1 VTLPRTGHMRAL
13 CAAGLIALTLAFG
26 QGCAH
31 LRAPWSGHGPEPSE
45 AERHAPT
52 TRPSIW
58 PVDAPDREVVSEYGV
73 RRGRSRRHKGIDI
86 KCADGTPVRATADG
100 VVTEVRTQG
109 AYGKII
115 VVEHGDGYSTA
126 YAHLRKQYATPGQ
139 EVRRGEILGEAGRSG
154 NASCTHLHYE
164 VRRNG
169 TPTNPRPH
177 LP

>member
-1 VTLPRTGHMRAL
+1 MRLPRTGKLRAL
-13 CAAGLIALTLAFG
+13 GAAGLIVLTLAFG

-31 LRAPWSGHGPEPSE
+31 LRAPWSDHDPCRPEETPGVS
-45 AERHAPT
+45 AG
-52 TRPSIW
+52 RPSVW
-58 PVDAPDREVVSEYGV
+58 PVDAPDRQVVSEYGV

-86 KCADGTPVRATADG
+86 KCAEGTPVRATADG

-115 VVEHGDGYSTA
+115 VVDHGDGYSTA
-126 YAHLRKQYATPGQ
+126 YAHLCKQHASPGQ
-139 EVRRGEILGEAGRSG
+139 EVRRGEILGGAGRSG

-169 TPTNPRPH
+169 TATNPRPY